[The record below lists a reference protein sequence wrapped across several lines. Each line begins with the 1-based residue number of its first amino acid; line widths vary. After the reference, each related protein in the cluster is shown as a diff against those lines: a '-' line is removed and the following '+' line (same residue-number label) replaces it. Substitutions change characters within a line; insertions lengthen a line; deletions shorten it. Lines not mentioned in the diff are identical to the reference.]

1 MGSIADMT
9 GVHRFNVGSH
19 TAMNVGSPPLAVGFE
34 IPYLLSSLGKSAGFR
49 FAMLRSDG
57 YARVGDQIRQSA
69 WIFLATVVFIH
80 RSIVIGL
87 GAT

>member
-1 MGSIADMT
+1 MLDQ
-9 GVHRFNVGSH
+9 
-19 TAMNVGSPPLAVGFE
+19 PPLAVGFE
-34 IPYLLSSLGKSAGFR
+34 IPYLLSSLEKSTGFR
-49 FAMLRSDG
+49 FAMLRSNG
-57 YARVGDQIRQSA
+57 YATVDDQIRQSG